1 VTQIFKGSV
10 FVGPVNI
17 AGIASRLAD
26 GLRQCDVDAEAVLAW
41 PDRFQYSNTKSSFIL
56 LWQWAGKMRQAAS
69 AGSKLKKIFFVL
81 LHKALGFLL
90 LPWALFRFN
99 AFIFLFAQTLTDS
112 SLELKLLKLFKK
124 RLIFVYV
131 GSDARPPYMDGGR
144 FPEGT
149 PLPDA
154 ATLCKLTQDKKKLIK
169 RQESFADYVVNSPFC
184 GQFQERSYVNWFAM
198 GVPFDADNQQAEEP
212 DLPNTKRHS
221 VRILHSPSS
230 AAVKGTQRILTILD
244 QLKRKGL
251 DFELLLLQSTSN
263 IEVIEE
269 IKRCDFVIDQLF
281 ADTPLA
287 VFATEAALFGKPA
300 VVGGY
305 AANSGKQL
313 FASYGQP
320 PSFFV
325 SPSDMADAIERLI
338 ADKNYRD
345 QLGMEAAT
353 FVKQHWNSTEVAKRY
368 LKLLSNNCEAD
379 WLIDPHACDYA
390 LGNGLPA
397 ERSAMLTSNMM
408 KQFGEESLCIGDKPA
423 VLKQIK
429 QNIDT
434 HCGPANA

>member
-1 VTQIFKGSV
+1 MTQVFKGRV

-41 PDRFQYSNTKSSFIL
+41 PDKFQYSSTKTSYL
-56 LWQWAGKMRQAAS
+56 VLWQWAGKKRQAAS
-69 AGSKLKKIFFVL
+69 ASNRLQKIFFVL
-81 LHKALGFLL
+81 LHKAIGFLL
-90 LPWALFRFN
+90 LPWALSRFD

-112 SLELKLLKLFKK
+112 SFELKLLKLFKK
-124 RLIFVYV
+124 RLIFVYL

-149 PLPDA
+149 PLPD
-154 ATLCKLTQDKKKLIK
+154 TVLLRKLTQDKKKLIK

-184 GQFQERSYVNWFAM
+184 GQFQEKSYVNWFAM
-198 GVPFDADNQQAEEP
+198 GVPFDAHDQQAETP
-212 DLPNTKRHS
+212 DLPSTLHRS

-251 DFELLLLQSTSN
+251 NFELVLLQGMSN
-263 IEVIEE
+263 DQVIEE

-281 ADTPLA
+281 ADTPMA

-313 FASYGQP
+313 FASYGKP
-320 PSFFV
+320 PSLFV
-325 SPSDMADAIERLI
+325 SPNEMADAIEKLI
-338 ADKNYRD
+338 VDSSFRE
-345 QLGMEAAT
+345 QLGREAAS
-353 FVKQHWNSTEVAKRY
+353 FVKQHWNTTEVAKRY
-368 LKLLSNNCEAD
+368 LKLIGGECDPD
-379 WLIDPHACDYA
+379 WLLDPFACDYA
-390 LGNGLPA
+390 LGNGLPE
-397 ERSAMLTSNMM
+397 ERAALLARNIIQ
-408 KQFGEESLCIGDKPA
+408 QFGYEFLGVNDKPA
-423 VLKQIK
+423 VLLGIK
-429 QNIDT
+429 NNVEA
-434 HCGPANA
+434 HSGNLNA

>member
-1 VTQIFKGSV
+1 MTQIFKGRV

-17 AGIASRLAD
+17 AGIASRLVD
-26 GLRQCDVDAEAVLAW
+26 GLRQCGVDADAVLAW
-41 PDRFQYSNTKSSFIL
+41 PDKFQYSRTKSSFLL

-90 LPWALFRFN
+90 LPWALFRFD
-99 AFIFLFAQTLTDS
+99 AFVFLFAQTLTDS

-154 ATLCKLTQDKKKLIK
+154 TTLHKLTQDKKKLIK
-169 RQESFADYVVNSPFC
+169 RQENVADYVVNSPFC
-184 GQFQERSYVNWFAM
+184 GQFQEKSYVNWFEM
-198 GVPFDADNQQAEEP
+198 GVPFDAGHEQTEEP
-212 DLPNTKRHS
+212 GVPSTQHRS

-251 DFELLLLQSTSN
+251 DFELVLLQSTSN

-281 ADTPLA
+281 GDTPMA

-305 AANSGKQL
+305 VANSGKQL
-313 FASYGQP
+313 FASYGHP
-320 PSFFV
+320 PSLFV
-325 SPSDMADAIERLI
+325 SPNHMADAIEKLI
-338 ADKNYRD
+338 VDENYRN
-345 QLGMEAAT
+345 QLGREAAS
-353 FVKQHWNSTEVAKRY
+353 FVRQHWNSTEVAKRY
-368 LKLLSNNCEAD
+368 LSLLSNNCKAD
-379 WLIDPHACDYA
+379 WLIHPNACDYA

-397 ERSAMLTSNMM
+397 ERAAVLASNMM
-408 KQFGEESLCIGDKPA
+408 KQFGEESFCIDDKPA

-434 HCGPANA
+434 HCRPVHA